1 MRLKACLVA
10 AGILLLFVS
19 PAGAE
24 LTTGQWLLG
33 GGGGLLVP
41 TSDYHDVGKT
51 GYNLGVRADYMVTPE
66 LAVGADLGYNRNDF
80 SNDFVSLAE
89 LISGGTVEGHYT
101 VMQYTAHAT
110 ALLSPGQKVRPYF
123 SAGAGIY
130 NFKASVTASAFGFTV
145 SGEDGETKGGVN
157 GTVGMLIGAGT
168 SAHVGIE
175 ASYHDIFTSGSS
187 VTYANIRA
195 LVMFSVGGK

>member
-1 MRLKACLVA
+1 MRLKAYLVA
-10 AGILLLFVS
+10 VGMILLFVS
-19 PAGAE
+19 PASAE
-24 LTTGQWLLG
+24 LTTGQWLVG
-33 GGGGLLVP
+33 GGGGLLLP
-41 TSDYHDVGKT
+41 TGDYHDLGKA
-51 GYNLGVRADYMVTPE
+51 GYNLGLRVDYMATPE
-66 LAVGADLGYNRNDF
+66 LAVGADLGYSRNDF
-80 SNDFVSLAE
+80 SSDFVTLLE
-89 LISGGTVEGHYT
+89 LFSGGTAEGHYT
-101 VMQYTAHAT
+101 IMQYTAHAT

-123 SAGAGIY
+123 TAGAGVY
-130 NFKASVTASAFGFTV
+130 NFKASVTASALGTSV

-157 GTVGMLIGAGT
+157 GTVGMLIEAGT